1 MFKYLLVPYFGIVAV
16 GKKWSTSRMY
26 WRFLDLTVS
35 LFSGWLSWSWL
46 VCLHSFSAHAWRRGS
61 FSESALAFL
70 PSAAVCLPVAPKTA
84 PLCELQ
90 PLSFLFSH
98 SCQPLILAGLPKEI
112 ELSHINEYLYS
123 ARKHSIDIRKEPIK
137 KKLFLILLIINDV
150 SLAANQ
156 HI

>member
-1 MFKYLLVPYFGIVAV
+1 MTLMFKYFLAPYFGIVAV

-61 FSESALAFL
+61 FSESALALSPVCCRL
-70 PSAAVCLPVAPKTA
+70 PSCGPQDCTA
-84 PLCELQ
+84 LWVTACII
-90 PLSFLFSH
+90 SLFSIM
-98 SCQPLILAGLPKEI
+98 STFNTCWVAKRNRIKSYKWILVFSKEA
-112 ELSHINEYLYS
+112 L
-123 ARKHSIDIRKEPIK
+123 K
-137 KKLFLILLIINDV
+137 KAAQLFLTLLIINDV
-150 SLAANQ
+150 SWAANQ